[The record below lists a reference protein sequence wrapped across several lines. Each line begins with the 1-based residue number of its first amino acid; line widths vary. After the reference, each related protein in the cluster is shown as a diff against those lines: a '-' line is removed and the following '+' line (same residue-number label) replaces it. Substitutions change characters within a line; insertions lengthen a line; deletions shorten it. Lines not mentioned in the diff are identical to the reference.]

1 MEQITYTESLL
12 KDKLTGVIR
21 SIEASVQVPGL
32 SEHKFMLNMDFSNC
46 TIEDVIMLSMS
57 PRRISWANSNRAKG
71 EEYLSKLESTQ
82 NITVMPIGTRG
93 PVDVEAG
100 FMSKMQ
106 SATSDELD
114 AKIAQLTA
122 MKTKT
127 VLRKATNK
135 VEK

>member
-1 MEQITYTESLL
+1 MELTT
-12 KDKLTGVIR
+12 KLTEVVR

-32 SEHKFMLNMDFSNC
+32 PEHKFMLNMDFSNC

-71 EEYLSKLESTQ
+71 EEHLSKLESIQ
-82 NITVMPIGTRG
+82 NIAVMPIGTRG

-100 FMSKMQ
+100 FMAKAQ
-106 SATSDELD
+106 SFSADELD

-127 VLRKATNK
+127 VLHKAANK
-135 VEK
+135 VGK